1 MKKVLPILILSLL
14 LVQACVDN
22 EQRQTVS
29 EDVQLIDTAKLIKT
43 GVEVAMSTFGV
54 LSKEL
59 QQAMKEG
66 GVQKAVPYCNIN
78 ALPIA
83 DSLSEE
89 FGVVIRRVTDKPRN
103 PADTMNQVESEV
115 FASFTKAVNEN
126 GSTRPTVVDVQ
137 DGAYF
142 FAPILLQE
150 FCQKCHGT
158 PGEQISEED
167 YALIKELY
175 PDDKAIGYKP
185 GQLRG
190 MWSIYYP
197 EDKVPYKSEEKVIE

>member
-1 MKKVLPILILSLL
+1 M
-14 LVQACVDN
+14 DN
-22 EQRQTVS
+22 EKQAS
-29 EDVQLIDTAKLIKT
+29 ANEDIVAVDTAKLIQT
-43 GVEVAMSTFGV
+43 GMEVSMSTFGV

-59 QQAMKEG
+59 QNAMKEG

-83 DSLSEE
+83 DSLSRE

-103 PADTMNQVESEV
+103 PADTMNQVESQAFAR
-115 FASFTKAVNEN
+115 FASAIEADGSAV
-126 GSTRPTVVDVQ
+126 PTMVDL
-137 DGAYF
+137 DEGAYY
-142 FAPILLQE
+142 FAPIVLQE

-158 PGEQISEED
+158 PGEHISDGD
-167 YALIKELY
+167 YAIIKDLY
-175 PDDKAIGYKP
+175 PEDMAIGYRP

-197 EDKVPYKSEEKVIE
+197 EDKVPYKSEEKEIGE